1 MCNFT
6 YFNYLS
12 SKKKL
17 DCQKNKVA
25 SCWAGM
31 CICATIFY
39 KIRHLGQKDII
50 KQYQFFLFVFT
61 VPTCK

>member
-6 YFNYLS
+6 YFNYLP

-25 SCWAGM
+25 RCWAGM
-31 CICATIFY
+31 CICATIFTRLDISGRE
-39 KIRHLGQKDII
+39 KNII
-50 KQYQFFLFVFT
+50 KQYQFFIHSYCNYL
-61 VPTCK
+61 